1 MNKLIILD
9 IFVMLGSL
17 FDSARILSNCIAY
30 VNISG
35 VYTVHNYI
43 SVVSNTHSLFDWI
56 EFTSPKISV
65 HKPLSSLFIL
75 DKTLLSNWNNKMRS
89 RIDCVNVEDLIV

>member
-43 SVVSNTHSLFDWI
+43 SVVSNTHSLFD
-56 EFTSPKISV
+56 
-65 HKPLSSLFIL
+65 
-75 DKTLLSNWNNKMRS
+75 
-89 RIDCVNVEDLIV
+89 